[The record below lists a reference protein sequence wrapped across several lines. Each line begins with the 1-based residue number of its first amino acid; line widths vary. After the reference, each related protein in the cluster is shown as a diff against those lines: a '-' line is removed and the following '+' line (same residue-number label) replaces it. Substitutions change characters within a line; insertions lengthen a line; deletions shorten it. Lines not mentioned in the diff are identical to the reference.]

1 MQELAI
7 LTSAA
12 DNDGGSSISGLI
24 FPLLIVLLIVY
35 FFSTQRRRAKAQQ
48 QQLSQIVPGTLVV
61 TTAGLYATVVEQD
74 GSDVLLEIA
83 PDVVCRFGRNAI
95 ARVISTPDSES
106 DTADGDHAAPAGTT
120 HGDASRA
127 ADGSDATDETGT
139 TGTAG
144 STGPA
149 SDSGTAGTAGTA
161 GSTGDDPRP
170 DGDTEGTGGNSNP
183 PRKEL

>member
-106 DTADGDHAAPAGTT
+106 ESDTADGDHAAPPGTT

-127 ADGSDATDETGT
+127 ADGSDATDGTGV

-149 SDSGTAGTAGTA
+149 SDTGPA
-161 GSTGDDPRP
+161 GSAGDGSRP
-170 DGDTEGTGGNSNP
+170 DGSTEGTGGNPSP